1 MPKSRRPYP
10 LEYRQRI
17 VELVR
22 AGRSPESIAREFE
35 PTAPCIRNWIRQAD
49 RDEGRRGDGLTT
61 DERTELQRL
70 KRENA
75 TLREEREILKK
86 AAAWFARETGAITPE
101 SSNS

>member
-35 PTAPCIRNWIRQAD
+35 PTAQCIRNWVRQAD
-49 RDEGRRGDGLTT
+49 RDEGRRRDGLTT

-86 AAAWFARETGAITPE
+86 AAAWFARETGSTPPG